1 MFKRFLFYKNR
12 APFFLFFCFLYSSP
26 FGQDINCS
34 DNFSLKKKET
44 NISRQKICPDLLLKD
59 VKELYRKIIKAH
71 PNPFIFCS
79 KEDWNQKYKDVLL
92 ECETPKTF
100 FEFS

>member
-12 APFFLFFCFLYSSP
+12 APFFLFFCFLYSST

-59 VKELYRKIIKAH
+59 VKELYGKIMLIGLNTIH
-71 PNPFIFCS
+71 FLQFLFTLFL
-79 KEDWNQKYKDVLL
+79 QFYYFMLL
-92 ECETPKTF
+92 ALMA
-100 FEFS
+100 